1 MISPTHILLY
11 FHLGHLPASPA
22 LTAILATGASGG
34 HIAPAPSPLPAPGT
48 IPTSPWVT
56 ENQCVCVCVCVC
68 VHMCAGW
75 LGWLNVLR
83 KTWSKDFTTS

>member
-11 FHLGHLPASPA
+11 FHLGHLPASLA

-48 IPTSPWVT
+48 IPTSPRVT
-56 ENQCVCVCVCVC
+56 ENQCVCVCVCVSTR
-68 VHMCAGW
+68 AGW